1 MWSWMKRN
9 PWIWIVFF
17 FLFVL
22 GINLAFV
29 TIAVFQRPIIVE

>member
-1 MWSWMKRN
+1 MWRWMKRN

-22 GINLAFV
+22 GMNLAFV
-29 TIAVFQRPIIVE
+29 MISVYQRPIIVD